1 MDREKSKRAESSP
14 KRGSKIPG
22 REEGGKREGEL
33 LQPDLPKA
41 RTRLGGE
48 SGALPEPKER
58 LLRRPKIES
67 RILLTAPGSFG
78 LILSN
83 ISMEIGPGDPGV
95 ETGAEKGRRA
105 DWEEREGEEEDGEL
119 EEDEGAEKEGEGP
132 REGPPAKAAGG
143 RDGGKAEAIETLFSP
158 IRR

>member
-41 RTRLGGE
+41 RTRLGWE

-58 LLRRPKIES
+58 LLRRPKIEL
-67 RILLTAPGSFG
+67 RILLMAPGSFG

-83 ISMEIGPGDPGV
+83 ISMEIGPGDPVNSATSFCHRVKCGIV
-95 ETGAEKGRRA
+95 SAVPVSTFA
-105 DWEEREGEEEDGEL
+105 
-119 EEDEGAEKEGEGP
+119 
-132 REGPPAKAAGG
+132 
-143 RDGGKAEAIETLFSP
+143 TL
-158 IRR
+158 ILKLLK